1 MLSAHRHIPTSTTT
15 TASIVA
21 GGHFHQLQPDAELL
35 AHPNVQLPVWV
46 NSDLASNQG
55 FQGPPIGKTSYLTT
69 TELLLRAQALLAKDV
84 HPAELRRPRRRSRQH
99 SPTLSYRSDS
109 SQSSHFSCDREQL
122 DRREE
127 RQKRHRQRYRTTNDD
142 VVRFKVGSAT
152 PEKETVAANVD
163 GVDLDDDDDDDDD
176 EQLVERLREMD
187 VSDLVEQRDVLTR
200 QIATSLVTPPGRNA
214 TSADLIFGALF
225 FTKSVT
231 TVIIL
236 PMAVKISDF
245 AVFFPRCGEI
255 SGRDFQRILFSR
267 FCVKKSEL
275 KPKHFPRN
283 LRRNFTRM
291 ARKCC
296 QVQLI
301 YARLLALIILF

>member
-1 MLSAHRHIPTSTTT
+1 MSKVCHIEHQKYGKRNGTVVRVYKFLSAHRHIPTSTTT

-55 FQGPPIGKTSYLTT
+55 YQGPPIGKTSYLTT

-109 SQSSHFSCDREQL
+109 SQSSHFSCDREQQ

-163 GVDLDDDDDDDDD
+163 GVDLDDDDDGDDD

-200 QIATSLVTPPGRNA
+200 QIATSLVTLHHLNQELDRRRRRKSYSTFRKKDVASAAA
-214 TSADLIFGALF
+214 TSTTMATTQSTQQQQLMPLQAGKNDKLI
-225 FTKSVT
+225 S
-231 TVIIL
+231 
-236 PMAVKISDF
+236 
-245 AVFFPRCGEI
+245 FPFEK
-255 SGRDFQRILFSR
+255 
-267 FCVKKSEL
+267 V
-275 KPKHFPRN
+275 
-283 LRRNFTRM
+283 
-291 ARKCC
+291 
-296 QVQLI
+296 
-301 YARLLALIILF
+301 